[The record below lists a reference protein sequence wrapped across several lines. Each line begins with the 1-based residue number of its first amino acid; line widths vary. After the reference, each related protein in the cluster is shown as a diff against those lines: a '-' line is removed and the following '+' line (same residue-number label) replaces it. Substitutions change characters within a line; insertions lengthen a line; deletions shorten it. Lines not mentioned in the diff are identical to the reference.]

1 MGPPPTTAP
10 PTAPDTTCPTEVM
23 ADRYTMATLTITGTT
38 NGRNQYQFRA
48 SGPVSK
54 SGSSLN
60 DNDAI
65 DDNEVRGGVSTGTD
79 TIVFSGVPIAFEADS
94 PWQLDLALDMGGE
107 RVEFMPTFLNSVTVT
122 IRSEGAHY
130 LLGTAGPGMILRDSK
145 ADPRDGVVDSPNH
158 LVAGNVRDGGED
170 SWRVWPPMGVHG
182 VADHPADFRVED
194 GEWQSMKTIS
204 PTMEF

>member
-1 MGPPPTTAP
+1 MP
-10 PTAPDTTCPTEVM
+10 
-23 ADRYTMATLTITGTT
+23 TLTITGTT
-38 NGRNQYQFRA
+38 NGRNEYQFRS

-60 DNDAI
+60 DNDTI

-79 TIVFSGVPIAFEADS
+79 TIAFRGVPIAFDADS
-94 PWQLDLALDMGGE
+94 PWQLDLALDMGGGL
-107 RVEFMPTFLNSVTVT
+107 VEFMPTFLNSVTVT

-130 LLGTAGPGMILRDSK
+130 LLGTAGPGMILRDST

-158 LVAGNVRDGGED
+158 LIAGNVRGGGED

-182 VADHPADFRVED
+182 VADNPCQYRVENGTWRD
-194 GEWQSMKTIS
+194 LAVVE
-204 PTMEF
+204 PTMDF